1 MHFVACTAPSGAV
14 EPAPLSSLP
23 FPATVAFGATLRAF
37 WAADDHY
44 YLCETLRGVRDKWYR
59 IDGERVNAD
68 GAEDR
73 RVRVLPFP
81 TLAERTSSTHTGRIV
96 YRVVRGMLRSVAAGV
111 TSGDGTYGTSGGFRR
126 GRTRILAVRAAAS
139 RRRPS

>member
-23 FPATVAFGATLRAF
+23 FPAAVAFGATVRAF
-37 WAADDHY
+37 WAADDRY
-44 YLCETLRGVRDKWYR
+44 YLCETLRGMRDKWYR
-59 IDGERVNAD
+59 IDGERVRSE
-68 GAEDR
+68 GAEGPQ
-73 RVRVLPFP
+73 VRVLPFP
-81 TLAERTSSTHTGRIV
+81 APAERTAGAPAGRIV
-96 YRVVRGMLRSVAAGV
+96 YRVVRGMLRPVAAGV
-111 TSGDGTYGTSGGFRR
+111 TSGDGTFGTSGGFRR